1 MGSGFMHGMRTLA
14 ISFGSAAL
22 ASVFTVWLTGRGDDL
37 GNEARGDVPAS
48 GGRRTP
54 AAAAYAE
61 EAVFDAKLPQLPP
74 LGHTEMSPDEA
85 VNVAVYERCNKSVV
99 NISTVTVV
107 ANSLLFG
114 VVPGEGNG
122 SGSILDKQGH
132 ILTNNHVIDDARQI
146 QVTLFNEETFAA
158 ELVGADPINDIAV
171 LRIKAPAE
179 QLYPMPI
186 GDSDELK
193 VGLRVFAL
201 GNPFGLFRTMSEGI
215 ISSLN
220 RSLAVHENWEIKQII
235 QIDANINPGNS
246 GGPLLDAQGRLIGMN
261 TAIASKVQQSAGIG
275 FAIPVNL
282 VKRVVPELIEHGRVI
297 RGDIGITHVTVTE
310 NGLRVARL
318 SPGGPAERAGLRG
331 PQTTRQRFGP
341 LSRPSIDKAAADV
354 ITAIDGTKV
363 TNASEFLAVIENKKP
378 GDVVELS
385 VLRDGR
391 VSKVRVKLGSD
402 EPLRPGV

>member
-1 MGSGFMHGMRTLA
+1 MQGMRTLML
-14 ISFGSAAL
+14 SFGSAVL
-22 ASVFTVWLTGRGDDL
+22 ASVFTIWLTGRG
-37 GNEARGDVPAS
+37 GDVGNHLMAEGPISA
-48 GGRRTP
+48 GRRAP
-54 AAAAYAE
+54 AAIELPE
-61 EAVFDAKLPQLPP
+61 EILASPRLPLLPTASP
-74 LGHTEMSPDEA
+74 AISPDEA

-107 ANSLLFG
+107 ANSLIFG

-122 SGSILDKQGH
+122 SGSIIDKQGH

-146 QVTLFNEETFAA
+146 QVTLFNEETYDA

-171 LRIKAPAE
+171 LKVKAPADE
-179 QLYPMPI
+179 LHPMAM
-186 GDSDELK
+186 GDSDQLK

-246 GGPLLDAQGRLIGMN
+246 GGPLLDTQGRLIGMN

-275 FAIPVNL
+275 FALPVNL
-282 VKRVVPELIEHGRVI
+282 IKRVVPELLEHGRVI
-297 RGDIGITHVTVTE
+297 RGDIGITLVTVTDH
-310 NGLRVARL
+310 GLRIARL

-331 PQTTRQRFGP
+331 PQTVRQRFGP
-341 LSRPSIDKAAADV
+341 LSRPSVDKNAADV
-354 ITAIDGTKV
+354 INSIDGTKI
-363 TNASEFLAVIENKKP
+363 TNASEFLSVIESKKP
-378 GDVVELS
+378 GEVVELGIT
-385 VLRDGR
+385 RDGR
-391 VSKVRVKLGSD
+391 PMKVRVKLGTD
-402 EPLRPGV
+402 EPARVGT

>member
-1 MGSGFMHGMRTLA
+1 MQGFRTLG
-14 ISFGSAAL
+14 ISLFSAVA
-22 ASVFTVWLTGRGDDL
+22 ASLLTVWLTGRGDDV
-37 GNEARGDVPAS
+37 GNQARADVPA
-48 GGRRTP
+48 RRPP
-54 AAAAYAE
+54 ATVIDLPADP
-61 EAVFDAKLPQLPP
+61 AVDARLPAVPSIGP
-74 LGHTEMSPDEA
+74 LASPDEA
-85 VNVAVYERCNKSVV
+85 INIAVYERCNKSVV

-107 ANSLLFG
+107 ANSLIFG

-132 ILTNNHVIDDARQI
+132 ILTNNHVVNDARQI
-146 QVTLFNEETFAA
+146 QVTLWNEEQYEA

-171 LRIKAPAE
+171 LKIKAPPE
-179 QLYPMPI
+179 QLHPMTL
-186 GDSDELK
+186 GDSDQLK

-220 RSLAVHENWEIKQII
+220 RSLAVHENWEIKSII

-246 GGPLLDAQGRLIGMN
+246 GGPLLDSQGRLIGMN

-282 VKRVVPELIEHGRVI
+282 VKRVVPELIDHGRVI
-297 RGDIGITHVTVTE
+297 RGDIGITHVTVTDQ
-310 NGLRVARL
+310 GLRIARL
-318 SPGGPAERAGLRG
+318 SPGGPAEKAGLRG
-331 PQTTRQRFGP
+331 PQAVRQRVGPFTRQM
-341 LSRPSIDKAAADV
+341 IDKTTADV

-363 TNASEFLAVIENKKP
+363 TNASEFLAVIEGKKP
-378 GDVVELS
+378 GDVVELT

-391 VSKVRVKLGSD
+391 QFKARVRLGSD
-402 EPLRPGV
+402 EPAAP

>member
-1 MGSGFMHGMRTLA
+1 MRTLG
-14 ISFGSAAL
+14 ISFGSAIL
-22 ASVFTVWLTGRGDDL
+22 ASLFTVWLTGRGQDV
-37 GNEARGDVPAS
+37 GNEARADVP
-48 GGRRTP
+48 GGRR
-54 AAAAYAE
+54 AAAQEFAE
-61 EAVFDAKLPQLPP
+61 QSLETRLPAIPG
-74 LGHTEMSPDEA
+74 LGTSSFSSPDEA
-85 VNVAVYERCNKSVV
+85 INIAVYERCNKSVV

-107 ANSLLFG
+107 SNSLIFG

-132 ILTNNHVIDDARQI
+132 ILTNNHVVNDARQI
-146 QVTLFNEETFAA
+146 QVTLFNEEQYEA

-171 LRIKAPAE
+171 LKIKAPPE
-179 QLYPMPI
+179 QLYPMSL

-220 RSLAVHENWEIKQII
+220 RSLAVHENWEIKSII

-282 VKRVVPELIEHGRVI
+282 VKRVVPELLSHGRVI

-318 SPGGPAERAGLRG
+318 SPGGPAEKAGVRA
-331 PQTTRQRFGP
+331 PQTVRQRFGP
-341 LSRPSIDKAAADV
+341 LARQVVDKSTADV

-363 TNASEFLAVIENKKP
+363 TNASEFLGVIESKKP

-385 VLRDGR
+385 VLREGR
-391 VSKVRVKLGSD
+391 QLRLKIRLGSD
-402 EPLRPGV
+402 DQRNNG

>member
-1 MGSGFMHGMRTLA
+1 MDGAMQALRTLA
-14 ISFGSAAL
+14 ICFGSATL
-22 ASVFTVWLTGRGDDL
+22 ASVFTLWLTGRGNDL
-37 GNEARGDVPAS
+37 GNLALGDGPTV
-48 GGRRTP
+48 GRRSAALSELPEDLSIDGRLPSLP
-54 AAAAYAE
+54 A
-61 EAVFDAKLPQLPP
+61 
-74 LGHTEMSPDEA
+74 LGAGLGSSPDEA
-85 VNVAVYERCNKSVV
+85 INIAVYERCNKSVV

-107 ANSLLFG
+107 SNSLIFG

-132 ILTNNHVIDDARQI
+132 ILTNNHVINDARQI
-146 QVTLFNEETFAA
+146 QVTLFNEETYSA

-171 LRIKAPAE
+171 LKIKAPAE
-179 QLYPMPI
+179 QLHPMAL
-186 GDSDELK
+186 GDSDQLK

-220 RSLAVHENWEIKQII
+220 RSLAVHDNWEIKSII

-246 GGPLLDAQGRLIGMN
+246 GGPLLDTQGRLIGMN

-310 NGLRVARL
+310 NGLRIARL
-318 SPGGPAERAGLRG
+318 TPGGPAERAGLRA
-331 PQTTRQRFGP
+331 PQLVRQRFG
-341 LSRPSIDKAAADV
+341 LMTRQMTDKSTADV

-363 TNASEFLAVIENKKP
+363 SNASEFLSVIEGKKP
-378 GDVVELS
+378 GDVVDLS
-385 VLRDGR
+385 VLREGR
-391 VSKVRVKLGSD
+391 VVRVRVRLGSD
-402 EPLRPGV
+402 DPKAAG

>member
-1 MGSGFMHGMRTLA
+1 MHGLRTLG
-14 ISFGSAAL
+14 ISLGSAVL
-22 ASVFTVWLTGRGDDL
+22 ASVFTVWLTGRGNDI
-37 GNEARGDVPAS
+37 GNLAMGDVPTAS
-48 GGRRTP
+48 VRRAPALGAAP
-54 AAAAYAE
+54 AAPAE
-61 EAVFDAKLPQLPP
+61 GELESQLPSLP
-74 LGHTEMSPDEA
+74 ALGFTPSSPDEA
-85 VNVAVYERCNKSVV
+85 VNIAVYERCNKSVV

-132 ILTNNHVIDDARQI
+132 ILTNNHVINDAREI
-146 QVTLFNEETFAA
+146 QVTLFNEEVFTA
-158 ELVGADPINDIAV
+158 ELIGADPINDIAV

-179 QLYPMPI
+179 QLFPI
-186 GDSDELK
+186 SMGDSDQLK

-220 RSLAVHENWEIKQII
+220 RSLAVHDNWEIKSII

-282 VKRVVPELIEHGRVI
+282 VKRVVPELLKHGRVI
-297 RGDIGITHVTVTE
+297 RGDIGITHVTVTD

-318 SPGGPAERAGLRG
+318 SPGGPAEQAGLRA
-331 PQTTRQRFGP
+331 PQAVRSRFGI
-341 LSRPSIDKAAADV
+341 RPQIDRSTADV
-354 ITAIDGTKV
+354 ITSIDGTKV
-363 TNASEFLAVIENKKP
+363 TNASEFLSVIEAKKP

-391 VSKVRVKLGSD
+391 AVRVRVRLGSD
-402 EPLRPGV
+402 EPQPTKR

>member
-1 MGSGFMHGMRTLA
+1 MQGMRTLG
-14 ISFGSAAL
+14 ISLGSAVA
-22 ASVFTVWLTGRGDDL
+22 ASLFTVWLTGRGNDL
-37 GNEARGDVPAS
+37 GNHARGDVPSA
-48 GGRRTP
+48 GRRATATVNAEP
-54 AAAAYAE
+54 IEVDSRLPSIPSLGTAAP
-61 EAVFDAKLPQLPP
+61 V
-74 LGHTEMSPDEA
+74 SPDEA
-85 VNVAVYERCNKSVV
+85 INIAVYERCNKSVV

-107 ANSLLFG
+107 ANSLIFG

-132 ILTNNHVIDDARQI
+132 ILTNNHVVNDARQI
-146 QVTLFNEETFAA
+146 QVTLFNEESFEA

-171 LRIKAPAE
+171 LKIKAPPE
-179 QLYPMPI
+179 QLHPMTL
-186 GDSDELK
+186 GDSDQLK

-220 RSLAVHENWEIKQII
+220 RSLAVHENWEIKSII

-246 GGPLLDAQGRLIGMN
+246 GGPLLDSQGRLIGMN

-282 VKRVVPELIEHGRVI
+282 VKRVVPELIDHGRVI

-310 NGLRVARL
+310 QGLRVARL
-318 SPGGPAERAGLRG
+318 SPGGPAERAGLKA
-331 PQTTRQRFGP
+331 PQTVRQRFGP
-341 LSRPSIDKAAADV
+341 ITRQMVDKTTADV
-354 ITAIDGTKV
+354 ITSIDGTKV
-363 TNASEFLAVIENKKP
+363 TNASEFLSVIEAKKP
-378 GDVVELS
+378 GDVVELM

-391 VSKVRVKLGSD
+391 TAKVRVRLGSD
-402 EPLRPGV
+402 DQGKG